1 MIRALLSLC
10 VLAAFAGSAI
20 AEKKIQVLQ
29 ADGRADA
36 KIRAKINTA
45 VIALAKTTGDQ
56 VVPGDITFADTAAA
70 VGCNPDETACKDEV
84 LGMLSVDE
92 IVITMVTPKPGGF
105 EVAVRR
111 VSRGGASR
119 DATSFVAADKLDKLD
134 TIAPLFSTTTPPPV
148 APLTPAVAP
157 PITPPPTGPPAG
169 APPPTTPAVTTKP
182 ASPETGP
189 GTATAPPTT
198 TPTTATAPPAITA
211 EPRPSPIVTRP
222 GPGPDD
228 RPSSRR
234 RLQKIGMAS
243 GGGMLLVGMIL
254 WASAAGVQSHI
265 DSAPVGTKAQLIKL
279 QDLERKGDAYAGLGN
294 LFVAGG
300 LVLGGVSTYYFVK
313 GSRRRATSARLVPTV
328 FDRGGGGLALTI
340 GGSP

>member
-1 MIRALLSLC
+1 MTRALLSLC
-10 VLAAFAGSAI
+10 VLAALAGSAA

-36 KIRAKINTA
+36 KVRAKINAA
-45 VIALAKTTGDQ
+45 VVALAKTTGDQ
-56 VVPGDITFADTAAA
+56 VAPGDITFADTAAA
-70 VGCNPDETACKDEV
+70 VGCNPDEAACKDEV

-92 IVITMVTPKPGGF
+92 IVITTVTPKPGGF
-105 EVAVRR
+105 EVSVRR
-111 VSRGGASR
+111 VAKGGASR
-119 DATSFVAADKLDKLD
+119 EATSFVAADRLDKLD
-134 TIAPLFSTTTPPPV
+134 TIAPLFSTSAPPPV

-157 PITPPPTGPPAG
+157 PAAPPPTGTPPPPAG
-169 APPPTTPAVTTKP
+169 TPPPTTPAVTTKP

-189 GTATAPPTT
+189 GTAPAVPPST
-198 TPTTATAPPAITA
+198 TAPPAVTA
-211 EPRPSPIVTRP
+211 DPRTSPIITRP

-228 RPSSRR
+228 RPGGRR
-234 RLQKIGMAS
+234 RLHKIGMAS

-254 WASAAGVQSHI
+254 WASAASVQGDI
-265 DSAPVGTKAQLIKL
+265 DAAPVGTKAQLIEL
-279 QDLERKGDAYAGLGN
+279 QDLERKGDTYAGLGN
-294 LFVAGG
+294 LFVVGG

-328 FDRGGGGLALTI
+328 FDRGGGGLAFTI